1 MHHKKPVSIFY
12 RIAQVMGDH
21 HGSKMFFFNDFIR
34 KLHDQGLLFLGS
46 KAAVCSSRMRNS
58 MGVMVDMSRAMA

>member
-46 KAAVCSSRMRNS
+46 KAAVCTQRSTV
-58 MGVMVDMSRAMA
+58 GVMVDMSRAMA